1 MTDSESDGPGKQRAG
16 DIFSRFEHMQ
26 RRMDQAYDRIL
37 GPPGASRFGP
47 TYLEPSVDIY
57 ETDDEIVVLVEIAG
71 IPEDQIELD
80 VNGKTLTFRGERK
93 PLGGRSKRT
102 YAQMEISH
110 GRFQR
115 ELELPSAVNAVDASA
130 VYSDGILEITLPK
143 ASPVANRHLRIVV
156 R

>member
-1 MTDSESDGPGKQRAG
+1 VTDAESERPGKQHAG
-16 DIFSRFEHMQ
+16 DIFSRFEHIQ

-57 ETDDEIVVLVEIAG
+57 ETDDEIVVLVEVAG
-71 IPEDQIELD
+71 IPEAQIEIEVD
-80 VNGKTLTFRGERK
+80 GTTLTFRGERK
-93 PLGGRSKRT
+93 PLGGRPKRS
-102 YAQMEISH
+102 YVQMEISH

-115 ELELPSAVNAVDASA
+115 ELELPSAVNVEEASA